1 MPDAG
6 EHVIPLTRQALAVL
20 RHPEPSAW
28 AVVLDLALA
37 RPVHLADR
45 LVELHRAVPIIGAS
59 LTERG
64 WERGPLPR
72 IEVVDGL
79 PLAQSDLLSG
89 FHLHAE
95 PPLRITVGDGGS
107 RVTLVGHH
115 AAFDGLGLLAVATAL
130 VADRDPAATRPSSP
144 SAGGGRGAPAWA
156 RMAEVAHPADRVA
169 PSGGDSREVLTAR
182 RVMIEGPAVTSRTA
196 AACVTA
202 VGAHNR
208 ALGSRWR
215 RVGLSIAVGGP
226 PGIGNVATYRRI
238 DLLAGDD
245 VAAAVTRSLAAGR
258 DPVEFSR
265 GPAVPPWAAPL
276 ARRLSD
282 SFLVSNLGRH
292 DIPGVR
298 SVAFYPVA
306 RGRSAVAF
314 GLAGLAG
321 GASTITLRSLHLSAA
336 DADRLLDDVV
346 RRLGG
351 AAVALTEA
359 EGDGPRA

>member
-1 MPDAG
+1 M
-6 EHVIPLTRQALAVL
+6 PLTRQALAVL

-37 RPVHLADR
+37 RPVQLDDR
-45 LVELHRAVPIIGAS
+45 LVELHRAAPIIGAS

-64 WERGPLPR
+64 WERGPLPHV
-72 IEVVDGL
+72 EVVDGL
-79 PLAQSDLLSG
+79 PLAHSDLLSE

-95 PPLRITVGDGGS
+95 PPLRIAVGDGGS

-130 VADRDPAATRPSSP
+130 VAGRAPAAAPSSP
-144 SAGGGRGAPAWA
+144 ATSSSATARSGRGAPAWA
-156 RMAEVAHPADRVA
+156 RMAEVARPADPVA
-169 PSGGDSREVLTAR
+169 PSEGDAREVLTAR
-182 RVMIEGPAVTSRTA
+182 RLTIEGAAVTSRTA
-196 AACVTA
+196 AACVAA

-208 ALGSRWR
+208 AHGSRWR
-215 RVGLSIAVGGP
+215 RIGLSVAIGGP

-238 DLLAGDD
+238 DVHAGDD
-245 VAAAVTRSLAAGR
+245 VAAAVTRALAAGR
-258 DPVEFSR
+258 EPVEFGR
-265 GPAVPPWAAPL
+265 GPSIPLWAAPL
-276 ARRLSD
+276 TRRLSD

-292 DIPGVR
+292 DVPGVR
-298 SVAFYPVA
+298 SLAFYPVA

-321 GASTITLRSLHLSAA
+321 GPSTITLRSLHLSAA

-359 EGDGPRA
+359 ERDGPGA